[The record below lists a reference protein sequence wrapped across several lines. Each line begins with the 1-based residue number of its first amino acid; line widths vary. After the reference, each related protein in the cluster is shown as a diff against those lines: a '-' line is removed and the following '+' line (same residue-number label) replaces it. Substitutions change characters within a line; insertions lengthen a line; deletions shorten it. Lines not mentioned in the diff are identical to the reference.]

1 MTKIKLTLLLLTILS
16 LSASLFAGGFALSG
30 VGSRATSMAGAF
42 RGLADDATAM
52 YWNPAGLAFLEEN
65 QIDLGG
71 TFIMPSS
78 TWNSAGTQYPSI
90 PGFSSKEFE
99 AEKKLRAFPSL
110 FVTMAK
116 HPKLKYGLGVYVP
129 YGLGT
134 TWDVYKLPAAH
145 PLHGALT
152 YAAGFPEQELL
163 SSIAVFDI
171 HPSVAYQFTPQLSA
185 GVGLSVLYSTLD
197 LAKISLTKTDAA
209 DTLNNYVFQPF
220 SSDMTGDGIGVGAN
234 FGLLFRPT
242 PCLSMGL
249 SGKIPST
256 ISMDGEAEVYRWLPT
271 PMVSAAMMK
280 LGGKSDIEAELNL
293 PGEIGMGL
301 SYKVMPN
308 WAVNL
313 DYAYTMWSAL
323 EQVVI
328 EMKTPIPQLGTTSST
343 LNFNWKDTSRFSL
356 GTEYT
361 MGCNSIRAGAYYDQS
376 PIPEKTQT
384 PTLSDVGNKISAN
397 LGYGRIMGKFSI
409 DANFQYVMFT
419 EREIKANEQTADNMA
434 GVYNANSI
442 SGNIG
447 LGYRF

>member
-1 MTKIKLTLLLLTILS
+1 MKKIQLSLLLLTILS

>member
-1 MTKIKLTLLLLTILS
+1 
-16 LSASLFAGGFALSG
+16 
-30 VGSRATSMAGAF
+30 
-42 RGLADDATAM
+42 
-52 YWNPAGLAFLEEN
+52 
-65 QIDLGG
+65 
-71 TFIMPSS
+71 
-78 TWNSAGTQYPSI
+78 
-90 PGFSSKEFE
+90 
-99 AEKKLRAFPSL
+99 
-110 FVTMAK
+110 MAK